1 MLNHLF
7 HVMRDIREERTELAV
22 TENRTS
28 EGFEVLGDLINLRV
42 DVVKG
47 WTESTKLS
55 IKLEWSKDEKE
66 TFYEI
71 GTFPL
76 HEAVHGI
83 MAVKF
88 GDYVRYTIIVEEA
101 EQELDVVLR
110 F

>member
-7 HVMRDIREERTELAV
+7 GIMRDIRSERTELGV
-22 TENRTS
+22 TGNRTS
-28 EGFEVLGDLINLRV
+28 EVFEVSGDKINLRV

-55 IKLEWSKDEKE
+55 IKLEWSKDGK
-66 TFYEI
+66 TFYEM
-71 GTFPL
+71 GTFPI

-83 MAVKF
+83 LTVTY
-88 GDYVRYTIIVEEA
+88 GDYVRYTIIVEES
-101 EQELDVVLR
+101 EEELDVVLR